1 MNLVLT
7 RDHFGTA
14 HTLGV
19 LTVDGKPFGFVCE
32 DVDRHGGPK
41 VHGQTAIPVGRYRVD
56 RTFSNR
62 FQVMM
67 PILLGVPG
75 FAGVRIHA
83 GNTSAHTEG
92 CLLPGLARDVV
103 AGTVSKSKAAAAWL
117 DTEIAKVIASGGEVW
132 IEVKRA

>member
-1 MNLVLT
+1 MNLLLT
-7 RDHFGTA
+7 RDALGATF
-14 HTLGV
+14 TLGT
-19 LTVDGKPFGFVCE
+19 LTVDGKPGFFVCE
-32 DVDRHGGPK
+32 DVDRMGAPK
-41 VHGQTAIPVGRYRVD
+41 VHGKTAIPVGRYRVD

-67 PILLGVPG
+67 PILVSVPG
-75 FAGVRIHA
+75 FAGIRIHA

-117 DTEIAKVIASGGEVW
+117 DTEIAKVIAAGGDVW
-132 IEVKRA
+132 IEIKRA